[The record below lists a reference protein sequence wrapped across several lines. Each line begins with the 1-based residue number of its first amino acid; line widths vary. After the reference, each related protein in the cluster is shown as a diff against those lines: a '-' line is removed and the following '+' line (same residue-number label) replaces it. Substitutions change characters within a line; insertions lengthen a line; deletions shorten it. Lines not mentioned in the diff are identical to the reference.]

1 MSKASETQVV
11 SNGETEAT
19 GRQNGLFERS
29 GWCRWDAVALS
40 VWTAAL
46 AVFFWDAL
54 SLRRA
59 LFYFDITEINY
70 PYRAFF
76 AEELRPGDSR
86 AGARGFIVAY
96 PYLARARQATSI
108 RSSICSTPGCRPG
121 KPSTSTPCCRFG

>member
-54 SLRRA
+54 SCAGPSFTLTLPRSTTLIARFSRKNCGRAILALVPGALLRLAA
-59 LFYFDITEINY
+59 L
-70 PYRAFF
+70 
-76 AEELRPGDSR
+76 
-86 AGARGFIVAY
+86 
-96 PYLARARQATSI
+96 
-108 RSSICSTPGCRPG
+108 
-121 KPSTSTPCCRFG
+121 